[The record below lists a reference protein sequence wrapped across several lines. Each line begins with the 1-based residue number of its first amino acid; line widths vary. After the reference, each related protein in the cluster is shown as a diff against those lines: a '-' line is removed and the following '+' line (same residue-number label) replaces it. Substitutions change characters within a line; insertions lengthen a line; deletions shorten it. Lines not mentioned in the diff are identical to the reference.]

1 MSLIAKTQIK
11 EIIGDL
17 SLSADFIPALDKEV
31 REMVKKAVIR
41 AKKNNRRTVM
51 ARDI

>member
-11 EIIGDL
+11 EIIGDF
-17 SLSADFIPALDKEV
+17 SLSSDFIPALDQEV
-31 REMVKKAVIR
+31 RQIVKKPILR
-41 AKKNNRRTVM
+41 AKKKNRRTVM